1 MAKKKYTINDKINL
15 IVRVLFVIAFIETIL
30 TSVLE
35 NDYSSTINAFTAVL
49 GFTLT
54 FIPEAVENI
63 TKNRVRFGSG
73 MKIAI
78 VLFIF
83 GSELLGEIRSFYEII
98 PWWDDLL
105 HSVSGVILGL
115 IGFMLVY
122 SLNESKKSSVNLSPV
137 FVSLF
142 AFCFALAC
150 GALWE
155 IFEFSVDRLFMKDMQ
170 KDTIIHT
177 ITSVSLD
184 PTNSNIPITISGIND
199 VVVNGESLGLGGY
212 LDIGLIDT
220 MGDLIVNL
228 IGALVF
234 SVIGFF
240 HQKSKHRSKVAE
252 MFVPTVQE
260 EENSDERERKSE
272 N

>member
-35 NDYSSTINAFTAVL
+35 NDYSSIINAFTAVL

-78 VLFIF
+78 ALFIF

-98 PWWDDLL
+98 PWWDNLL

-155 IFEFSVDRLFMKDMQ
+155 IFEFSGDRLLNMDMQ
-170 KDTIIHT
+170 KFRPPVGTTELVTD
-177 ITSVSLD
+177 SWRYD
-184 PTNSNIPITISGIND
+184 A
-199 VVVNGESLGLGGY
+199 
-212 LDIGLIDT
+212 GLIDT
-220 MGDLIVNL
+220 MTDI
-228 IGALVF
+228 IMDAASALAV
-234 SVIGFF
+234 SVLGFI
-240 HQKSKHRSKVAE
+240 KIKAGKWKKE
-252 MFVPTVQE
+252 KLMGK
-260 EENSDERERKSE
+260 EN
-272 N
+272 

>member
-35 NDYSSTINAFTAVL
+35 NDYSSIINAFTAVL

-122 SLNESKKSSVNLSPV
+122 SLNESEKSSVNLSPV

-155 IFEFSVDRLFMKDMQ
+155 IFEFSGDRLLNMDMQ
-170 KDTIIHT
+170 KFRPPAGTTELVTD
-177 ITSVSLD
+177 SWRYD
-184 PTNSNIPITISGIND
+184 A
-199 VVVNGESLGLGGY
+199 
-212 LDIGLIDT
+212 GLIDT
-220 MGDLIVNL
+220 MTDIIMDAASAFAV
-228 IGALVF
+228 
-234 SVIGFF
+234 SVLGFI
-240 HQKSKHRSKVAE
+240 KIKAGKWRKE
-252 MFVPTVQE
+252 KLMGK
-260 EENSDERERKSE
+260 EN
-272 N
+272 

>member
-1 MAKKKYTINDKINL
+1 MTNKKTTVNDKINL
-15 IVRVLFVIAFIETIL
+15 IVRVLFVVAFLETVIS
-30 TSVLE
+30 SVLE
-35 NDYSSTINAFTAVL
+35 NDYSGIINAFTAVL
-49 GFTLT
+49 GFSLT

-98 PWWDDLL
+98 PWWDNLL

-115 IGFMLVY
+115 VGFMLVY
-122 SLNESKKSSVNLSPV
+122 SLNESEKSSVNLSPV

-155 IFEFSVDRLFMKDMQ
+155 IFEFSGDRLFNMDMQ
-170 KDTIIHT
+170 KFRPPKGTTELVTDTWRY
-177 ITSVSLD
+177 D
-184 PTNSNIPITISGIND
+184 A
-199 VVVNGESLGLGGY
+199 
-212 LDIGLIDT
+212 GLIDT
-220 MGDLIVNL
+220 MTDIIMDAVSAFAVSVLGFIKIKAGKWRKEKL
-228 IGALVF
+228 IG
-234 SVIGFF
+234 
-240 HQKSKHRSKVAE
+240 K
-252 MFVPTVQE
+252 
-260 EENSDERERKSE
+260 EN
-272 N
+272 

>member
-35 NDYSSTINAFTAVL
+35 NDYSSIINAFTAVL

-155 IFEFSVDRLFMKDMQ
+155 IFEFSGDRLLNMDMQ
-170 KDTIIHT
+170 KFRP
-177 ITSVSLD
+177 
-184 PTNSNIPITISGIND
+184 PTGTTELVTDSWRYD
-199 VVVNGESLGLGGY
+199 A
-212 LDIGLIDT
+212 GLIDT
-220 MGDLIVNL
+220 MTDI
-228 IGALVF
+228 IMDAASALAV
-234 SVIGFF
+234 SVLGFI
-240 HQKSKHRSKVAE
+240 KIKAGKWRKE
-252 MFVPTVQE
+252 KLMGK
-260 EENSDERERKSE
+260 EN
-272 N
+272 